1 MFRFLCD
8 VFHFVYYTYF
18 RMRGGWPDFLRGG
31 ETRPKILSGRKFTPL
46 WPNSKMQ
53 ELKID
58 SQSELLIHKP
68 THGRVSHA
76 NDGVIQFT

>member
-1 MFRFLCD
+1 MSVPFLVRCFSLCVLYLLSYKGRMARFSK
-8 VFHFVYYTYF
+8 
-18 RMRGGWPDFLRGG
+18 G

-76 NDGVIQFT
+76 NDGAIQFT

>member
-1 MFRFLCD
+1 MCD

-18 RMRGGWPDFLRGG
+18 RIRGGWPDFLRG

-76 NDGVIQFT
+76 NDGAIQFT

>member
-8 VFHFVYYTYF
+8 VFSLCVLYLLSYKG
-18 RMRGGWPDFLRGG
+18 RMARFSKG

-76 NDGVIQFT
+76 NDGAIQFT